1 MNRHPHALSHTPR
14 NSSGVTHTAAR
25 EHGFTLTELLI
36 VIGVVAVL
44 ATIAVPLA
52 AGVMR
57 GVNER
62 RAVARLANIGSA
74 ANTFRTTMGQ
84 RRFPTLA
91 ELRQR
96 LPGQSAAL
104 ISPSD
109 APLDAEGR
117 PASSGGWLIA
127 ESQPSSVN
135 SFAVVATPVD
145 AGNRRRYAV
154 FEDGAVRVD
163 FNGQTPTRNSPPA
176 E

>member
-1 MNRHPHALSHTPR
+1 MNRLPH
-14 NSSGVTHTAAR
+14 VTKHKLINMSRAAR
-25 EHGFTLTELLI
+25 STTRQHGFTLTELLI
-36 VIGVVAVL
+36 VVAVVAVL
-44 ATIAVPLA
+44 AAIAVPLA

-62 RAVARLANIGSA
+62 RVVARLANIGAA

-91 ELRQR
+91 ELRER
-96 LPGQSAAL
+96 LPGQTAAL

-109 APLDAEGR
+109 APLDADGH
-117 PASSGGWLIA
+117 PAPSGGWLITEA
-127 ESQPSSVN
+127 QPPSVN
-135 SFAVVATPVD
+135 SFAVIATPMD
-145 AGNRRRYAV
+145 SGNPRRYAV

-163 FNGQTPTRNSPPA
+163 NNSQTPTRNSPPV